1 MEYVADKFRLFTI
14 FGSDTLRRH
23 GNLLISYETFIRHMD
38 RVHRNRTKHPLPK
51 INNIVEI
58 ENYLNSTNPKIIKA
72 KKLYIEYLKK
82 FTGFEKIELVWNPC
96 RKYKGKEVTADCVII
111 QRVYI

>member
-1 MEYVADKFRLFTI
+1 MEFRK
-14 FGSDTLRRH
+14 
-23 GNLLISYETFIRHMD
+23 
-38 RVHRNRTKHPLPK
+38 RTKHPLPK

-96 RKYKGKEVTADCVII
+96 RKYKGKKQTVLLFKGQIIVSCKKFQKVI
-111 QRVYI
+111 